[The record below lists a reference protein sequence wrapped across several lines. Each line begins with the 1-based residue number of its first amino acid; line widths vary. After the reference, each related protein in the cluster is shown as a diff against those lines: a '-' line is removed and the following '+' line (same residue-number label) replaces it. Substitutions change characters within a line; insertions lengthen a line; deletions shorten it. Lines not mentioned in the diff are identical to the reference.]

1 MTLTSALV
9 VALLTRPHQSRSN
22 LDAWFTKDVKGQS
35 CASCHSVDGIELR
48 SFLDV
53 DIRRRTARHHQGEVA
68 NTIRNLIESHPK
80 VTGETG
86 INLRPLQPGGKCL
99 PGKTPAIRDNAFLL
113 SLRSGYPSLF
123 TPIQNL
129 KDALV
134 FQKAILDIDLNK
146 VPIGIEMNRLSAD
159 GAHGSEYQTIAN
171 WIPDVTSFD
180 SDLLRPELEA
190 YYLQPTEEKLK
201 QIDNKLLE
209 IAKPSDGMT
218 ELALAKYRSLLL
230 YQHELRT
237 KKRTKFLPKNNP
249 FWQVAEFARLYAE
262 SDPQLVRVP
271 AEVVAAK
278 KMSTTF
284 RGQLKQLRLPWFWLG
299 WIRDPS
305 LTKSSQS
312 KETVRA
318 EYFTRFLEED
328 GPYMGHEAF
337 MLSRKLAEQIRN
349 PNYKGIPFEIQY
361 SFFLTNT
368 PLIEREPQDLKAK
381 LLFRQL
387 TANSFKM
394 SLYLLESD
402 LKKSNKAIRKVPQAS
417 QMKFIRQYLS
427 DIKVPQKELID
438 RVQKRLFEATGT

>member
-1 MTLTSALV
+1 
-9 VALLTRPHQSRSN
+9 
-22 LDAWFTKDVKGQS
+22 
-35 CASCHSVDGIELR
+35 
-48 SFLDV
+48 
-53 DIRRRTARHHQGEVA
+53 
-68 NTIRNLIESHPK
+68 
-80 VTGETG
+80 
-86 INLRPLQPGGKCL
+86 
-99 PGKTPAIRDNAFLL
+99 
-113 SLRSGYPSLF
+113 
-123 TPIQNL
+123 
-129 KDALV
+129 
-134 FQKAILDIDLNK
+134 
-146 VPIGIEMNRLSAD
+146 
-159 GAHGSEYQTIAN
+159 
-171 WIPDVTSFD
+171 
-180 SDLLRPELEA
+180 
-190 YYLQPTEEKLK
+190 
-201 QIDNKLLE
+201 
-209 IAKPSDGMT
+209 MT

-237 KKRTKFLPKNNP
+237 KKPTKFLPKNNP

-271 AEVVAAK
+271 EEIATAK

-284 RGQLKQLRLPWFWLG
+284 RDQLKQLRLPWFWLG

-368 PLIEREPQDLKAK
+368 PLIEREPKDTMAK

-427 DIKVPQKELID
+427 DIKVPQNELID